1 MTAQGSLDMLRRLAT
16 FAACVVF
23 LGVVPTGSLFVT
35 TLPTGAD
42 VWVDGTYVGRSPVF
56 ADALAAG
63 RHTIGLAR
71 AGWAAQ
77 QVEATVVAGQ
87 TTLSA
92 LRLEPAQP
100 AVPLAGGTLAI
111 HGVDVLAVTIDG
123 VAVARGKDGTYPA
136 SAGSHELSVR
146 TAHGKFTRAVTVW
159 PQTRTDVVLQT
170 TAVAVRPSV
179 VAPADDYLAPG
190 AILID
195 GDKIVIHAP
204 GHEATAHLGST
215 TYRLD
220 GRTLDYAS
228 PPALIGQRLYLP
240 IDFLTALTATAR

>member
-1 MTAQGSLDMLRRLAT
+1 
-16 FAACVVF
+16 
-23 LGVVPTGSLFVT
+23 
-35 TLPTGAD
+35 